1 MRVDTMPNPAE
12 NRKSS
17 EKQEQKT
24 IPSLWEATYN
34 VIVAAFRSE
43 VTHGYEYQ
51 FPQRK
56 TLHEKSPPHVQAV
69 NQHLDREG
77 IDLGPKHIEHF
88 ERGSKI
94 DDHDSLGYFNK
105 LRKWGKTIKNE
116 RKIADSFAKEA
127 EEEAEKGSEADQ
139 TKIAY
144 ARAGWIAHTLFG
156 AAKAAANPYVA
167 HEDVLDAGSTIDY
180 HFGYQQDKKP

>member
-1 MRVDTMPNPAE
+1 MPNPTE
-12 NRKSS
+12 NKKSS
-17 EKQEQKT
+17 TQQK
-24 IPSLWEATYN
+24 PVPGLWEATYN
-34 VIVAAFRSE
+34 VIVAAFKSE
-43 VTHGYEYQ
+43 VTHNYVYQ

-77 IDLGPKHIEHF
+77 IDLEQEHIEHF

-94 DDHDSLGYFNK
+94 DEHEVSGHLQK

-127 EEEAEKGSEADQ
+127 KEEAKKGYEADQ
-139 TKIAY
+139 TKITY
-144 ARAGWIAHTLFG
+144 AKAGWIAHTLFG
-156 AAKAAANPYVA
+156 AVKAATNPYVA

-180 HFGYQQDKKP
+180 HLGYTQDKKSQM